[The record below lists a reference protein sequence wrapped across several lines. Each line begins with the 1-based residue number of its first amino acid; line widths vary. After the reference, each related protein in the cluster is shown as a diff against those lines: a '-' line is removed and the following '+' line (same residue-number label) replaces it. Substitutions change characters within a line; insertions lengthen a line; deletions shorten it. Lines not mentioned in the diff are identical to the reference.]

1 MKENGIDY
9 VETQGAATKVYIAV
23 DDVFYGTIEISDQ
36 LKDTSID
43 AIKNLKEL
51 GIDKLVMLTGDGK
64 KNAEDF
70 ANKLGMTDVYADL
83 LPNQKVEIVEA
94 LLGQR
99 LNDSKN
105 KLAFVGDGI
114 NDAPV
119 IARADL
125 GISMGGLGSD
135 AAIEASDMVIMN
147 DDILKIKEAINIS
160 KYTSRIVVQNI
171 VLAIG
176 IKFLVLVLSALGM
189 ANMWMAIFADVGVA
203 ILAVLNSLRVMVHKK
218 Y

>member
-1 MKENGIDY
+1 
-9 VETQGAATKVYIAV
+9 
-23 DDVFYGTIEISDQ
+23 
-36 LKDTSID
+36 
-43 AIKNLKEL
+43 
-51 GIDKLVMLTGDGK
+51 
-64 KNAEDF
+64 
-70 ANKLGMTDVYADL
+70 MTDVYADL

-119 IARADL
+119 IARADI

-160 KYTSRIVVQNI
+160 KYTSKIVMQNI
-171 VLAIG
+171 EIG
-176 IKFLVLVLSALGM
+176 RASC
-189 ANMWMAIFADVGVA
+189 
-203 ILAVLNSLRVMVHKK
+203 RER
-218 Y
+218 